1 MADICITAANFPQ
14 AQALK
19 ALLDGR
25 RLNVRI
31 GYQPTCHTLVQGAPV
46 TDQRA
51 LVELARKLG
60 AKRIVVVEGQAAEFA
75 LREDLGGRMLT
86 VSLPDSG
93 LPALRDAA
101 LMALADL
108 LAAPF
113 GTMVAADPNSGA
125 LIDMARRVARFDVSV
140 FINGPTGS
148 GKEVLS
154 RLIHAASPRADKPF
168 VAINCA
174 AIPENMLE
182 ALLFGHEK
190 GAFTGA
196 NTANKG
202 YLRAADGGTLLL
214 DEISEMPM
222 ALQAKLL
229 RVIQEKVVTPLGS
242 QAETPVDVRILA
254 TSNRDMESEIAR
266 GTFREDLYY
275 RLNVFPLETLALSAR
290 PQDVP
295 VLAQAM
301 LRRHTP
307 EGLPTPLLSPE
318 ACDILTGHSWPGNV
332 RELENVMQRALVL
345 ADGMVIAP
353 EHIMLVARPTSLSAA
368 HPAAVFTSLAA

>member
-368 HPAAVFTSLAA
+368 RPAAVFTSLAA